1 MNVQVPSLLRWNP
14 APALLLG
21 LLLITGFGCR
31 PEQAP
36 TAEISQDTPANLLL
50 ISLDTVRADHLGIY
64 GAQDANTPNL
74 DRLGREGAVFTAA
87 SSAVPLTLP
96 SHATLMTGLLP
107 LHHGL
112 RLNGLGR
119 LPESHTTLAETL
131 SASGFQTAAFVGA
144 FVLDHRFGLDQGFSL
159 YDDAIERSRDG
170 RSPRLES
177 ERPAGVVVDRA
188 LAWLSGSSQ
197 KQPFFLFVHLYDA
210 HAPYLPPEPWRER
223 FAKNPYAG
231 EIAYVDQQ
239 VGRLIAE
246 LEKSGELDRTLVV
259 VLADHGE
266 SLGEHGE
273 ETHGLLLYE
282 KALHVPLLM
291 RAPGRIPAGRI
302 VTTEVGLVD
311 LAPTLASLLSLSF
324 PPRTAPGAGRDLGPL
339 LSAQPD
345 EKTLADRILYAE
357 TEYPA
362 SFGWSPLAA
371 TRKDHL
377 KLILSPRPELFD
389 LEKDPRETV
398 DRKEEERRSLRQLD
412 EAAQAIRASAV
423 VLTTG
428 AVDDEARQRLA
439 SLGYAAPAAT
449 VTGRLGSGH
458 HPRDRMADFH
468 RWERVEER
476 IRLEPGANVLPELEK
491 LVAADPG
498 NPVFRTSLARLAR
511 ARGRHQQALELYRQ
525 ALRDAPRDPDAWQ
538 DLAAAFYEVGQAKE
552 CAAAAAQAL
561 ALDERRPDSLTL
573 LALAELQ
580 MGRPEVA
587 ADHLRRVLELDPR
600 HAVAHANLGNL
611 LRGTGR
617 LEAAETEYRRALE
630 LAPALVDAWNGL
642 GTLLVELERA
652 QEAIPFFRQALILE
666 PGFEEARL
674 NLGIASQL
682 AGDEKG
688 ARTIFQE
695 VLRRT
700 EGQPRFAAQH
710 DAARQLLGL

>member
-1 MNVQVPSLLRWNP
+1 M
-14 APALLLG
+14 LLLLPG
-21 LLLITGFGCR
+21 IGCR
-31 PEQAP
+31 PGETP
-36 TAEISQDTPANLLL
+36 IAEVAKDPPKNLLL

-64 GAQDANTPNL
+64 GARDASTPNL
-74 DRLGREGAVFTAA
+74 DRLGREGAYFTAA

-107 LHHGL
+107 PHHGL
-112 RLNGLGR
+112 RLNGFGQ
-119 LPESHTTLAETL
+119 LPASQTTLAETF
-131 SASGFQTAAFVGA
+131 AEAGFDTAAFVGA
-144 FVLDHRFGLDQGFSL
+144 FVLDHRFGLDQGFSH
-159 YDDAIERSRDG
+159 YDDAIDRSRDG
-170 RSPRLES
+170 SSPRLES

-188 LAWLSGSSQ
+188 LAWLKGRSAAPASPTR
-197 KQPFFLFVHLYDA
+197 PFFLFVHLYDA

-223 FAKNPYAG
+223 FATSPYAG

-239 VGRLIAE
+239 VGRLLAE
-246 LEKSGELDRTLVV
+246 LEQSGELDRTLVV
-259 VLADHGE
+259 ALADHGE

-291 RAPGRIPAGRI
+291 RAPGRIPAGRV

-311 LAPTLASLLSLSF
+311 LAPTLAPLLGLSF
-324 PPRTAPGAGRDLGPL
+324 PAPAAPGSGRDLGPL
-339 LSAQPD
+339 LAPQPED
-345 EKTLADRILYAE
+345 TALADRILYAE

-371 TRKDHL
+371 SRKNHL

-389 LEKDPRETV
+389 LAKDPGETV

-423 VLTTG
+423 VLATG
-428 AVDDEARQRLA
+428 AVDGEARQRLA
-439 SLGYAAPAAT
+439 SLGYAAPAVTAT
-449 VTGRLGSGH
+449 RRLGSGP
-458 HPRDRMADFH
+458 HPRDRMSDFH
-468 RWERVEER
+468 RWERLEER
-476 IRLEPGANVLPELEK
+476 IRKEPGADVLPELES

-561 ALDERRPDSLTL
+561 ALDERRPESLTL

-580 MGRPEVA
+580 MGRPEA
-587 ADHLRRVLELDPR
+587 AAGHLRRVLELDPR
-600 HAVAHANLGNL
+600 HAGAHANLGNL
-611 LRGTGR
+611 LRSTGQWK
-617 LEAAETEYRRALE
+617 AAEAEYRRALE
-630 LAPALVDAWNGL
+630 LAPAMVDAWNGL
-642 GTLLVELERA
+642 GTLLVELDRP

-674 NLGIASQL
+674 NLGIASRL
-682 AGDEKG
+682 AGDEPA
-688 ARTIFQE
+688 ARAILLE
-695 VLRRT
+695 LLRRT
-700 EGQPRFAAQH
+700 EGQPRYAAQH
-710 DAARQLLGL
+710 DAARELLGS